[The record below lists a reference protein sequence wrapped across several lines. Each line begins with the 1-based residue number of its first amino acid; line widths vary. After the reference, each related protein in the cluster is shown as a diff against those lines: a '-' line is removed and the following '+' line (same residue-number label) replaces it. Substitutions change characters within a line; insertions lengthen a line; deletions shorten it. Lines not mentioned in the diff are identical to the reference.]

1 MQSLLTIV
9 KMPKS
14 SFYRPSILRIAAM
27 WLATICCALLLASDA
42 SFFTLAASAATANAQ
57 GMQPEMKTKKPQT
70 SEHKA
75 VLILSGSQYG
85 LPVTDNMAAGTVE
98 VLRKKGLSF
107 SDIYVEMLD
116 LVRNDSTYWRSRLA
130 SVLQEKIARA
140 DIGLVVVQNQA
151 ALEFFAYECA
161 GMVPL
166 DVPVLATQI
175 SNPAV
180 LWRGRPHSVL

>member
-9 KMPKS
+9 KIPKS

-27 WLATICCALLLASDA
+27 WLATIFCAMLLASDA

-85 LPVTDNMAAGTVE
+85 LPVTDNMFQNPLVSPGILGVQHGAAFGGAVGI
-98 VLRKKGLSF
+98 LAFSF
-107 SDIYVEMLD
+107 MIFY
-116 LVRNDSTYWRSRLA
+116 
-130 SVLQEKIARA
+130 IAFH
-140 DIGLVVVQNQA
+140 
-151 ALEFFAYECA
+151 FFTINIWKY
-161 GMVPL
+161 
-166 DVPVLATQI
+166 
-175 SNPAV
+175 
-180 LWRGRPHSVL
+180 R